1 MRRPAGP
8 SEPCRFRRASFVVT
22 TEQQEGDTMRF
33 MSMVKSEGDTEHWKG
48 WEGETEIRRV
58 MEAPDFGHKA

>member
-1 MRRPAGP
+1 
-8 SEPCRFRRASFVVT
+8 
-22 TEQQEGDTMRF
+22 MRF